1 MLRVAIY
8 LAYLVYKK
16 APCIGMGNL
25 TKDMTMIMTKVETW
39 HRKGDRLKAIERAI
53 EQTVPTESPYII
65 RLDGCSFHTF
75 TRGMTRPF
83 DMRLVSSMEETTKD
97 LVLKVGATTGFTQSD
112 EISLLFPACD
122 ILAGQTHLYNGRVQK
137 LCSIVA
143 SYATLCFNKHLA
155 SHNWEASD
163 GSQDLKGKV
172 STGAFFDARLMIVD
186 RDQAADCFAWR
197 QVFDCQR
204 NAVMA
209 VAQSHFSAKQLH
221 KVNRERAVQMLS
233 EIGVDVS
240 DHSIYPAK
248 CMYGCF
254 VKRIKI
260 QKTAFDPRKGEEVP
274 CLRTEAFSFSQK
286 DAMEAEDLFAKYG
299 SIPACLITQ

>member
-1 MLRVAIY
+1 MS
-8 LAYLVYKK
+8 
-16 APCIGMGNL
+16 NL
-25 TKDMTMIMTKVETW
+25 TKDMTTEKTTAETW
-39 HRKGDRLKAIERAI
+39 HQKGDRLKALERAI
-53 EQTVPTESPYII
+53 EQTVPAESPYVI
-65 RLDGCSFHTF
+65 RLDGCAFHTF

-97 LVLKVGATTGFTQSD
+97 LVLKFRATTGFTQSD

-122 ILAGQTHLYNGRVQK
+122 TLAGQTHLYNGRVQK

-143 SYATLCFNKHLA
+143 SYATLCFNKHLS
-155 SHNWEASD
+155 SHNWEATE
-163 GSQDLKGKV
+163 GRQDLKRKV

-186 RDQAADCFAWR
+186 TEQATECFAWR

-209 VAQSHFSAKQLH
+209 VAQAHFSAKQLH
-221 KVNRERAVQMLS
+221 KVNRERAVKMLS

-240 DHSIYPAK
+240 DHNTYPPK

-260 QKTAFDPRKGEEVP
+260 QKTAFDPRKGEEFP

-286 DAMEAEDLFAKYG
+286 DAMKAEELFAKYG
-299 SIPACLITQ
+299 SIPACPITQ